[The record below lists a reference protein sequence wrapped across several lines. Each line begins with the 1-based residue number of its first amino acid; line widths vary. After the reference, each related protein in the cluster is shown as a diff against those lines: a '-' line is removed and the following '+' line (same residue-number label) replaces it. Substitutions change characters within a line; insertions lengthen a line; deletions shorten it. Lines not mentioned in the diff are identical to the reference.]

1 MQIFAD
7 AFHNHHDPKP
17 VPCRTLLRLPQRRLL
32 PRRSENL
39 RPALRIPSVQYHLFY
54 ALRRI
59 RRCHVKLQRTPLR
72 QKHRIALPS
81 HQLHIV
87 RRNAVIAILEYNFP
101 VASADHDAN
110 LCSAPSCLHQDHR
123 SQFPCVCIC
132 KCVNCRIS
140 SCISSTFISSSI
152 VIVILLPRPFCHFIF
167 LAFRPHFLT
176 FSLSFSQIQVKP
188 ATPALANTISPKSKI
203 PRRRSSSHSMEFHFY
218 FSTIIHFRGQFSAQR
233 PQPVHFAGS
242 ISARWST
249 T

>member
-1 MQIFAD
+1 MIRNLSHAGHCYGCHNAD
-7 AFHNHHDPKP
+7 FFHADRKTSAQHC
-17 VPCRTLLRLPQRRLL
+17 VFLR
-32 PRRSENL
+32 
-39 RPALRIPSVQYHLFY
+39 VQYHLFY

-59 RRCHVKLQRTPLR
+59 RRCHVELQRTPLR

-87 RRNAVIAILEYNFP
+87 RRNAVITILEYNFP

-132 KCVNCRIS
+132 KMRKLQN
-140 SCISSTFISSSI
+140 
-152 VIVILLPRPFCHFIF
+152 ILLHIEYFHQFIHCHCHTFAPSFLPFYIF
-167 LAFRPHFLT
+167 LAFRP
-176 FSLSFSQIQVKP
+176 SFSVFQFIIFTNSSQASQPRQWLTRYHRKV
-188 ATPALANTISPKSKI
+188 KI
-203 PRRRSSSHSMEFHFY
+203 PRRRSSLPQHGISHFY